1 MSYIEKTMK
10 SDKVYEGKILNLRI
24 DTVELPDKKYSKR
37 EIVEHPGAVCIVP
50 MTESNEIYLVKQ
62 YRKAIDKEILE
73 IPAGKIEIGEEP
85 KDCAIRELKEET
97 GLTAD
102 NYEYITEFYS
112 SPGFCNEKMY
122 LFIATD
128 LEEGEAT
135 PDTDEYIDV
144 EKYPLEKLLHMI
156 EIGEIN
162 DSKTI
167 IGVQMVERLNKS
179 KNE

>member
-10 SDKVYEGKILNLRI
+10 SEKVYDGKTLNLRI

-50 MTESNEIYLVKQ
+50 MNTNNEIYLVKQ

-97 GLTAD
+97 GLKAG
-102 NYEYITEFYS
+102 NYEYILEFYT
-112 SPGFCNEKMY
+112 SPGFCNEKMH
-122 LFIATD
+122 LFIAKD

-135 PDTDEYIDV
+135 PDIDEYIDI
-144 EKYPLEKLLHMI
+144 EKFKLEKLLHMI

-167 IGVQMVERLNKS
+167 IGIQFVEKLIKS
-179 KNE
+179 KHE

>member
-10 SDKVYEGKILNLRI
+10 SEKVYDGKMLNLRI

-37 EIVEHPGAVCIVP
+37 EIVEHPGSVCIVP
-50 MTESNEIYLVKQ
+50 INDNNEIYLVKQ

-97 GLTAD
+97 GLKAG
-102 NYEYITEFYS
+102 NYEYVLEFYS
-112 SPGFCNEKMY
+112 SPGFCNEKMH
-122 LFIATD
+122 LFIAKD
-128 LEEGEAT
+128 LEEGKAT
-135 PDTDEYIDV
+135 PDIDEYIDI
-144 EKYPLEKLLHMI
+144 EKVKLEKLLHMV

-167 IGVQMVERLNKS
+167 IGIQMVERLIKS
-179 KNE
+179 KHE